1 MRISDASIRG
11 KLFSFYVLAG
21 IVPLVLVVL
30 LCVHFAGDAL
40 LDKSFNQLTTVQ
52 SLRKN
57 RIEQDFGL
65 RIESVRRLNQ
75 RNDIINLFTEIGN
88 LPTLPGNGAINFL
101 SPEYQAIIDRYTP
114 SLRHYLSTFGY
125 ADLVL
130 VSASGRVL
138 YSIESQHLPGV
149 QLDTGAMLDTGL
161 TKLWQR
167 ISVTR
172 QTAMIDFLPYADNG
186 HDDYAAFIGQPFFG
200 ADRKMAGIIAIRL
213 GPDLIDKIVDS
224 RDGMGKT
231 GESYIVAF
239 DRSNAHYEF
248 RTTVRTTGETRW
260 HMGKTMPS
268 LPYWE
273 AARTGSGHTMGE
285 YVDSAGNPV
294 LIALDTLYLQGVD
307 WFLVSKI
314 DRDEVLAPVR
324 SLAIDMSAL
333 GFFMAMFMG
342 IGALLFSNN
351 FTAPIFKA
359 TGIAES
365 IAKGNLDVAID
376 TTRKDELGVLLRALD
391 AMAQRLR
398 AHDWLRSGSERIDSA
413 LRGEHDPTILAE
425 KFLSTMVQ
433 HFGVPLGA
441 VYLTRNDAKMLNL
454 SARYGWTERD
464 AERFGHVGF
473 GDGMVG
479 QAAVEREP
487 IYFSTSTGDTPMLDY
502 GAGEVKPQW
511 FAAVPLLFEGAT
523 LGVMLLGAFASFTEN
538 QRSFIRDIARNV
550 GVLIAAADSHQTIE
564 VLLHRAQEQEV
575 ELRANNAELHRQA
588 QALIESERELQTQQ
602 EELRVIN
609 EELEEQTRA
618 LRKSESEL
626 QAQQEE
632 LRVTNEELEERTHEL
647 EERSK
652 AIQAK
657 NDALVA
663 ARDEIRQKIK
673 ELETAN
679 RYKSEFLANMSHE
692 LRTPLNSILILS
704 QLMGENRGGNLTQRQ
719 IESARTIN
727 ASGSDLL
734 KLINDILDL
743 SKVEAGKIEITIE
756 QTAIDG
762 FIADLERVFLP
773 VSEARG
779 IPFGIKVE
787 ADAPQSLMTDSH
799 RLQQVMRNL
808 LSNAFKFTDPGGE
821 VSLTVKRP
829 TAAELPQGSTLDP
842 ADAVA
847 FVVRDQGIGIP
858 ADRQAEIFEAFRQA
872 DGGTSRKYGGT
883 GLGLSISRRLAEALG
898 GMITLESS
906 PGKGSAFSVVLPASA
921 PAVASAVATV
931 LAAEP
936 EAAVAGF
943 APPDVVLPPPERPK
957 PKASSQGLQ
966 MIPPPPD
973 AVSDEVPDDRRSI
986 SSDDKTLL
994 IVEDDANFAAI
1005 LRDLAHERGFK
1016 CLIASEGETGL
1027 HFADYYRPSAIIL
1040 DVGLPGID
1048 GWEVMSRLKSNSE
1061 TRHIPVHFISGADNS
1076 MDALRMGAVGFLTK
1090 PINLER
1096 IEEAFTKIEDVI
1108 NKPVSNLL
1116 VVEDDAVQ
1124 ADAIRQLIGDNDVA
1138 STIASSGGE
1147 ALELL
1152 AHKPFDCMILD
1163 LGLKDISGFEL
1174 LERMRSMPGCAR
1186 LPVII
1191 YTGRELTKTEEE
1203 QLQRHA
1209 ESIIIKG
1216 VRSPERL
1223 LDESAL
1229 FLHRVEAALP
1239 ERQRAMI
1246 RMVHDRDATLKERT
1260 VLLVDDDMRNV
1271 FALSSVLEDKGLTVV
1286 IARDGRESL
1295 DRLKEHP
1302 EVDLVLMDIMMPEM
1316 DGYEAMRE
1324 IRKDRTHAKL
1334 PIIALTAKAMKG
1346 DRNKCIEAGANDYL
1360 AKPVNTEKLLSLL
1373 RVWLYK

>member
-1 MRISDASIRG
+1 MRFSDASIRG

-30 LCVHFAGDAL
+30 LCVHFAAESL
-40 LDKSFNQLTTVQ
+40 LDKSYSQLTTVQ

-65 RIESVRRLNQ
+65 RVESVRRLNQ
-75 RNDIINLFTEIGN
+75 RNDIINLFTEIGK
-88 LPTLPGNGAINFL
+88 LPVSPGTNAANFL
-101 SPEYQAIIDRYTP
+101 SSEYQAVVDRYTP
-114 SLRHYLSTFGY
+114 SLRHYLSTFDY
-125 ADLVL
+125 ADLML
-130 VSASGRVL
+130 ISASGKVI
-138 YSIESQHLPGV
+138 YSIDAPHMAGT
-149 QLDTGAMLDTGL
+149 QLDSGAMLDSGL

-172 QTAMIDFLPYADNG
+172 QTAMIDFLPYTDSRNNG
-186 HDDYAAFIGQPFFG
+186 YAAFLGQPFFG
-200 ADRKMAGIIAIRL
+200 PDHKMVGIIAIRL
-213 GPDLIDKIVDS
+213 GPELIDKIVDS

-239 DRSNAHYEF
+239 DKSRAHYEF
-248 RTTVRTTGETRW
+248 RTTVRTTGEGRW

-273 AARTGSGHTMGE
+273 TARTGSGHTMGE

-294 LIALDTLYLQGVD
+294 LVALDTLNLLGLD

-314 DRDEVLAPVR
+314 DHDEVLAPVR
-324 SLAIDMSAL
+324 KLGIDMSAL
-333 GFFMAMFMG
+333 GFFMALFMG
-342 IGALLFSNN
+342 LGALLFSTN

-359 TGIAES
+359 TGLAES
-365 IAKGNLDVAID
+365 IAKGDLDVAID

-391 AMAQRLR
+391 TMVQRLR
-398 AHDWLRSGSERIDSA
+398 AHDWLRSGAERIDSA
-413 LRGEHDPTILAE
+413 LRGEHDPAALAD
-425 KFLSTMVQ
+425 KLLATMIH

-441 VYLTRNDAKMLNL
+441 VYLTRNDAEVLSL
-454 SARYGWTERD
+454 SARYGWTDRD

-479 QAAVEREP
+479 QAAAEREP
-487 IYFSTSTGDTPMLDY
+487 IYFSTGDAETPMVDY
-502 GAGEVKPQW
+502 GAGEAKPQW
-511 FAAVPLLFEGAT
+511 FAAVPLVFEGAT
-523 LGVMLLGAFASFTEN
+523 LGVMLLGAFAAFTEN
-538 QRSFIRDIARNV
+538 QRRFIRDISRNV

-564 VLLHRAQEQEV
+564 ALLHRAQEQEA

-632 LRVTNEELEERTHEL
+632 LRVTNEELEERTQEL
-647 EERSK
+647 EQRSK

-657 NDALVA
+657 NDDLVA

-704 QLMGENRGGNLTQRQ
+704 QLMTENRGGNLTQRQ
-719 IESARTIN
+719 VESARTIN

-756 QTAIDG
+756 PTAIDG
-762 FIADLERVFLP
+762 FVADLERVFLP

-779 IPFGIKVE
+779 IPFAIRVSPE
-787 ADAPQSLMTDSH
+787 APGSLMTDSH
-799 RLQQVMRNL
+799 RLQQVLRNL

-821 VSLTVKRP
+821 VVLEVRRP
-829 TAAELPQGSTLDP
+829 TAAELPQGALLAP

-898 GMITLESS
+898 GMITLESE
-906 PGKGSAFSVVLPASA
+906 PGKGSAFSVILPATA
-921 PAVASAVATV
+921 PVASGAVAAV
-931 LAAEP
+931 LAEP
-936 EAAVAGF
+936 EVANAGF
-943 APPDVVLPPPERPK
+943 APPDVVAPAPAPERVK
-957 PKASSQGLQ
+957 PKTLQ
-966 MIPPPPD
+966 MIPAPPEPS
-973 AVSDEVPDDRRSI
+973 ADEVPDDRRSI
-986 SSDDKTLL
+986 APNDKTLL

-1040 DVGLPGID
+1040 DIGLPGID

-1138 STIASSGGE
+1138 STIAASGGE

-1174 LERMRSMPGCAR
+1174 LERMRALPGCAR

-1229 FLHRVEAALP
+1229 FLHRVEATLP

-1324 IRKDRTHAKL
+1324 IRKDRANAKL

-1360 AKPVNTEKLLSLL
+1360 AKPVNTEKLLLLL